1 MTIKDLIN
9 TVNFDS
15 SIKNVDYN
23 NSKYCSKENSDIFSR
38 IFESANKSVNFSF
51 DKTEKFS
58 SKNTENNKFS
68 SKNFKSEYE
77 TFYNKYDLNKN
88 IDTSVRKEAVYD
100 AKKAVSEAKEQRK
113 EEISDAK
120 KVVSEAKDQ
129 RKEAIK
135 NTSDKD
141 EKKEVLSETKETV
154 SEAKDQKKEV
164 IDNTNETV
172 SEAKDDKKEII
183 SGLNN
188 KPDVPINENI
198 DLNNLNISDE
208 NNIITDLSN
217 PNLNL
222 NQKTAAENTSNSTTA
237 IQSNAAPADPLET
250 LPEELTDIH
259 KQIANEKITNKQAE
273 NVLQQQT
280 DEIAEEIPD
289 NQTAE
294 AEEPIKDTATVLN
307 QKQSEKP
314 QFLASEDILNKLN
327 VAEKNQVKLPQ
338 DENSKQA
345 SEKLAEAMKN
355 NDAKPVITNVEINN
369 TQTKTDADSQNQKQT
384 QQEFKQIVNQPQ
396 SVSAD
401 DNTLQ
406 KIDIQKT
413 SQFDKILN
421 TKQTQNIEN
430 NILNQIKDK
439 ISSDITANKSQ
450 ITIALRPD
458 NLGKVSIDLI
468 SKDGVL
474 TAQIT
479 AENNHVKDILTKGLE
494 ALRQNMA
501 EQGINV
507 GKLIVNVQ
515 EPNSSNNNLNPEN
528 NQKNSEQAN
537 SSDINYQSNK
547 HNHSEESSSA
557 YSNNELYE
565 FDEEIENENEINE
578 TTGQDS
584 AIHSGKVD
592 YKV

>member
-129 RKEAIK
+129 RKEEIK
-135 NTSDKD
+135 NTTDKE
-141 EKKEVLSETKETV
+141 EKKEVLSETKEAV

-172 SEAKDDKKEII
+172 SETKEDKKEII

-188 KPDVPINENI
+188 NPDISAIENI
-198 DLNNLNISDE
+198 DIIDS
-208 NNIITDLSN
+208 NNINIASESNVPVVLST
-217 PNLNL
+217 PNLE
-222 NQKTAAENTSNSTTA
+222 TAEENTSNSTTA
-237 IQSNAAPADPLET
+237 IQSNSAPADTTEA
-250 LPEELTDIH
+250 LPEELTDIQ

-280 DEIAEEIPD
+280 DETAEEIPD

-294 AEEPIKDTATVLN
+294 AEEPVKDTATVLN

-338 DENSKQA
+338 DENSKHA

-384 QQEFKQIVNQPQ
+384 QQEFKQIINQPQ

-458 NLGKVSIDLI
+458 NLGKVNIDLI

-507 GKLIVNVQ
+507 GKLVVNVQ